1 MSAPKQYKVYSISTG
16 DLLAEGTA
24 RQCAEKLRFPSD
36 TIRAIARGAYTSHVY
51 LVEEQKQ
58 QRQERN
64 VDPNMVAA
72 AKRWDAFCEP
82 IRKRFGIEV
91 KREVDTKSQ
100 NK

>member
-24 RQCAEKLRFPSD
+24 RQCAEKLRSPSD
-36 TIRAIARGAYTSHVY
+36 TIRAIARGATSRIY

-64 VDPNMVAA
+64 VDPNIVAA
-72 AKRWDAFCEP
+72 AERWDAFCEP
-82 IRKRFGIEV
+82 IRKRYGIKSKRSDNFG
-91 KREVDTKSQ
+91 R
-100 NK
+100 